1 MRLAF
6 WLRTTAALTA
16 ITALAA
22 LALPA
27 ALAQPEAPP
36 QPPDPAGR
44 AVDGTATGAQRLGD
58 VPYGPDPRHR
68 MDVYLPAGAVPGAVP
83 QPPGRGAPVVFMVHG
98 GAWSLGDKAHGRV
111 VHEKVGRWVPRG
123 LVLISVNYRLVPAV
137 NVLQQAHDVA
147 TALATAQR
155 HAPQWGADAS
165 RFILMGH
172 SAGAHLVALLNAHPA
187 LAASAGARPWLG
199 AVALDSAALD
209 VPRVMAA
216 RHPPLYDRVFGD
228 DPAFWRSASPYHAL
242 LGNPAPPPPFLLVCS
257 TRRADGAC
265 PQAQALADRVNAQ
278 GGRAEVLPQPLS
290 HGDINARLGQEGDYT
305 RAVERFMAS
314 LDPEVAR
321 LLR

>member
-1 MRLAF
+1 MHLAF
-6 WLRTTAALTA
+6 WLRATAAA
-16 ITALAA
+16 TALVA
-22 LALPA
+22 LAVPV
-27 ALAQPEAPP
+27 ALAQDEAPP
-36 QPPDPAGR
+36 LRPGPAGR
-44 AVDGTATGAQRLGD
+44 AVDGATAGARRLSD
-58 VPYGPDPRHR
+58 VPYGLDLRHR
-68 MDVYLPAGAVPGAVP
+68 MDVYVPAGAMPGAVP

-98 GAWSLGDKAHGRV
+98 GAWSLGDNAHGRV
-111 VHEKVGRWVPRG
+111 VHAKVGRWVPRG
-123 LVLISVNYRLVPAV
+123 LVVISVNYRLVPAV

-155 HAPQWGADAS
+155 HAAQWGADAS

-187 LAASAGARPWLG
+187 LAHTAGARPWLG

-228 DPAFWRSASPYHAL
+228 DPAFWRAASPNHAVQ
-242 LGNPAPPPPFLLVCS
+242 GNPAPAPPFLLVCS
-257 TRRADGAC
+257 TRRTDGAC
-265 PQAQALADRVNAQ
+265 AQAQALADRVHAQ

-290 HGDINARLGQEGDYT
+290 HGDINARLGEEGDYT